1 MIEEI
6 LTEAQEL
13 CRAIEQLP
21 ASAQQSAALLLAFG
35 LAQRLSLL
43 PPEVTEGHE
52 RRASAFQAI
61 AGERTYQD
69 AKHGTVVSNPHEV
82 GTWLMLISVHL
93 RRAQDA
99 LASAD
104 HPGGALDALRKVL
117 AIGTA
122 CGEQHGLPARRA
134 LVNPRTE
141 QTAHSVAP
149 GSQPLSASLCDGTKG

>member
-1 MIEEI
+1 M
-6 LTEAQEL
+6 A
-13 CRAIEQLP
+13 
-21 ASAQQSAALLLAFG
+21 
-35 LAQRLSLL
+35 
-43 PPEVTEGHE
+43 
-52 RRASAFQAI
+52 
-61 AGERTYQD
+61 
-69 AKHGTVVSNPHEV
+69 NPHEV

-134 LVNPRTE
+134 QV
-141 QTAHSVAP
+141 S
-149 GSQPLSASLCDGTKG
+149 SPLGRGNLGLGAIRIGKA

>member
-1 MIEEI
+1 MIEEM

-21 ASAQQSAALLLAFG
+21 ASAQQSAALL

-61 AGERTYQD
+61 AGERAYQD
-69 AKHGTVVSNPHEV
+69 AKHGTVVANPHEV

-122 CGEQHGLPARRA
+122 CAEQHGMPARRA
-134 LVNPRTE
+134 QLTPPLG
-141 QTAHSVAP
+141 QPAHSVP
-149 GSQPLSASLCDGTKG
+149 SGSQGLNATLCDAAKG

>member
-1 MIEEI
+1 MIESM

-21 ASAQQSAALLLAFG
+21 ESAQQTAALLLAFG

-43 PPEVTEGHE
+43 PPGESEGHE

-61 AGERTYQD
+61 AGERSYQD
-69 AKHGTVVSNPHEV
+69 AKHGTVVANPHEV

-122 CGEQHGLPARRA
+122 CAEQHGMPARRA
-134 LVNPRTE
+134 LVNSPTG
-141 QTAHSVAP
+141 QAAP
-149 GSQPLSASLCDGTKG
+149 SELAGTPALSATLCDAAKG

>member
-1 MIEEI
+1 MIESM

-21 ASAQQSAALLLAFG
+21 ASAQQTAALLLAFG

-43 PPEVTEGHE
+43 PPEDSEGHG
-52 RRASAFQAI
+52 RRASAFEAI
-61 AGERTYQD
+61 AGERVYQD
-69 AKHGTVVSNPHEV
+69 AKHGTVVANPHEV

-117 AIGTA
+117 AIGAA

-134 LVNPRTE
+134 QVTPPLGQP
-141 QTAHSVAP
+141 AHSVP
-149 GSQPLSASLCDGTKG
+149 SGSQGLNPTHCDAAKG

>member
-1 MIEEI
+1 MIESM

-21 ASAQQSAALLLAFG
+21 ASAQQTAALLLAFG

-43 PPEVTEGHE
+43 PQDVTEGHE
-52 RRASAFQAI
+52 RRASAFEAI
-61 AGERTYQD
+61 AGERAYQD
-69 AKHGTVVSNPHEV
+69 AKHGTVVANPHEV

-134 LVNPRTE
+134 QVSSPLGHPANSVPSVSQGLNPT
-141 QTAHSVAP
+141 
-149 GSQPLSASLCDGTKG
+149 LCDAAKG

>member
-1 MIEEI
+1 MIESM

-43 PPEVTEGHE
+43 PPEESEGHE

-61 AGERTYQD
+61 AGERAYQD
-69 AKHGTVVSNPHEV
+69 AKHGTVVANPHEV

-122 CGEQHGLPARRA
+122 CGEQHGMPARRA
-134 LVNPRTE
+134 LVNSPTE
-141 QTAHSVAP
+141 QAAHSVPP
-149 GSQPLSASLCDGTKG
+149 GSQPLSVSLSDGSKG

>member
-1 MIEEI
+1 MIESM

-21 ASAQQSAALLLAFG
+21 ESAQQTAALLLAFG
-35 LAQRLSLL
+35 LSQRLSLL
-43 PPEVTEGHE
+43 PREVTEGHN

-61 AGERTYQD
+61 AGERAYQD
-69 AKHGTVVSNPHEV
+69 AKHGTVVANPHEV

-122 CGEQHGLPARRA
+122 CAEQHGLPARRA
-134 LVNPRTE
+134 QVTPPLGQPAN
-141 QTAHSVAP
+141 SVP
-149 GSQPLSASLCDGTKG
+149 SGSQGLNPTHCDAAKG